1 MNVDGYK
8 RDILRNQYEELL
20 SKAETARKAGNLE
33 AAAKGY
39 HGAADR
45 LEQLQDVEA
54 DSDYSGR
61 IERLLRA
68 ASMAADGTDPGASG
82 DGGGTPG
89 GGAGGD
95 GAGGDRGGG
104 GGAAG
109 GGSSDSEDGE
119 DFKGRV
125 ESFVSETDVTWED
138 IGGLESVQDRLKR
151 AIALGAVEGTP
162 SAVAATDRVLMFGP
176 PGTGKTLLAS
186 AVAGSLDATFFDVKL
201 GGLLS
206 KYFGESS
213 KQITALFDLAAEMS
227 PSVVFLDEIDALT
240 QSRDDNSDQTSR
252 RVLNTLLSELDGIDK
267 GDDNF
272 VMVLGATN
280 KPADLDNAVRRR
292 FPERLLIPLPD
303 VDAAEE
309 VVRIH
314 SVRGGVEFADSRP
327 TAFAPDGVDAS
338 GADSPAAAIAAACVD
353 RQFTGSDIE
362 ALCRRS
368 VDAMVRRSN
377 PDLVSVADRGLGGAR
392 DYDLTIDPVTP
403 GDVETAFE
411 QTSASLSAAE
421 ISEYDEWNAQ
431 YGTGASAR
439 REP

>member
-1 MNVDGYK
+1 
-8 RDILRNQYEELL
+8 
-20 SKAETARKAGNLE
+20 T
-33 AAAKGY
+33 
-39 HGAADR
+39 
-45 LEQLQDVEA
+45 
-54 DSDYSGR
+54 
-61 IERLLRA
+61 
-68 ASMAADGTDPGASG
+68 
-82 DGGGTPG
+82 GGS
-89 GGAGGD
+89 GGAGGS
-95 GAGGDRGGG
+95 
-104 GGAAG
+104 
-109 GGSSDSEDGE
+109 GSSDSEDDGE
-119 DFKGRV
+119 FKSRV
-125 ESFVSETDVTWED
+125 ESFVSETEVTWED
-138 IGGLESVQDRLKR
+138 IGGLESVQNRLKR

-267 GDDNF
+267 GGDEF

-292 FPERLLIPLPD
+292 FPERLLIPLPG

-314 SVRGGVEFADSRP
+314 SVRGGVEFADSPP
-327 TAFAPDGVDAS
+327 TTFAPDGVDAT
-338 GADSPAAAIAAACVD
+338 GAASPAAAIASACVD

-392 DYDLTIDPVTP
+392 DYDLTIEPITP
-403 GDVETAFE
+403 RDVGTAFE

-431 YGTGASAR
+431 YGTGPSAR
-439 REP
+439 SER